1 MPHASCHIQ
10 YLFAQLNA
18 WQKKKC
24 GKKIGHSKGGTV
36 PPLLPPHVL
45 DAGKPPLAEHKSVG
59 PQLLDAHAIG
69 AADGANFGLPP
80 EVSRGFMRTEFER

>member
-10 YLFAQLNA
+10 YLSAQLNA
-18 WQKKKC
+18 WQKKVRE
-24 GKKIGHSKGGTV
+24 KIGHSKGRTV

-45 DAGKPPLAEHKSVG
+45 DAGKPPLAEQQSVG